1 MAKKAVTPH
10 IGPSHE
16 ELIRHMVRSMEGQG
30 MEIEAAD
37 LSGHA
42 KPKPVKRG
50 LRPARSR
57 PDVVAKDG
65 RRTVFG
71 LALVPADIADPHTP
85 EKLETLAQKCR
96 FLVICVAE
104 EAAQQALDLL
114 FNGEQIPHRPK
125 LRLLKHPLAK
135 WEDPPRTVGPKTRY
149 GPEFAP
155 VVVRR

>member
-1 MAKKAVTPH
+1 MGKHEKTPN

-16 ELIRHMVRSMEGQG
+16 ELTRHMVRSMEDEGF
-30 MEIEAAD
+30 EIEAAD
-37 LSGHA
+37 VSGRA

-71 LALVPADIADPHTP
+71 EALVPADIADPHTP

-96 FLVICVAE
+96 LLIICVTE
-104 EAAQQALDLL
+104 EAAQQALDVL
-114 FNGEQIPHRPK
+114 FNAEQIPHRPK
-125 LRLLKHPLAK
+125 MRLLKHPLAK
-135 WEDPPRTVGPKTRY
+135 WEDPPKTVAPKTHY

-155 VVVRR
+155 VVLRK